1 MHMQFSALNLDFS
14 CLSLNPLG
22 SRRPAQVCVKD
33 GYPLKVVILPLLA
46 GVARKRLHI
55 GTNMLLII
63 TRNSDKLCSGVNT
76 DDLE

>member
-1 MHMQFSALNLDFS
+1 
-14 CLSLNPLG
+14 
-22 SRRPAQVCVKD
+22 
-33 GYPLKVVILPLLA
+33 VVILPLLA